1 MMLILFFVPCLES
14 FILFK
19 EELDDAFL
27 IEEFGVNLLVVVV
40 GILTVFGRSR
50 SIDVGIIFW
59 ICLRVELGDF

>member
-40 GILTVFGRSR
+40 GILTVF
-50 SIDVGIIFW
+50 
-59 ICLRVELGDF
+59 